1 MTVQVNSLPIP
12 PSRQSP
18 NNFREDSDT
27 FFAAL
32 PPAVL
37 ELNAQN
43 IENNALNTSVAD
55 ERIAAAQQATN
66 ASVSEGNAA
75 VSLAAAQA
83 RSTAANWVSGTTYA
97 VGNVRRSLID
107 GLPYVRTTAGS
118 GTTDPRNDPTNWLL
132 DFLQTDTGLPAIK
145 PTLILDPVNSGVV
158 DPRIVT
164 TRASTATYWDEFG
177 VLRTAPANTLRIDHD
192 PLTGERLGYLI
203 EGAATNLSL
212 HSLNPINWLGNT
224 GATKSGGYLNI
235 NGEMT
240 AVRIVEDTSTGPH
253 QIGEPTNFSVI
264 AGNQYTSTKIVRP
277 GPRTQVQLVLSTAL
291 IWLNS
296 INPSATFNLI
306 DGSVIASNCPHTIE
320 RIDGNTWKISIT
332 GTCVSSGS
340 SSGILQARNGVST
353 VYTGDGVSYFEVCA
367 SQFEVGTV
375 STSII
380 PTTSTAVTRA
390 ADVPVISGT
399 AFSDFYNQNEGTF
412 VVEFIAPML
421 SRTIIEV
428 SEDSG
433 NRFNLGV
440 SPTFIVNMFCR
451 VGGVIQY
458 SFSIPGVIVPG
469 EVQRVA
475 FSFKNGE
482 FQACR
487 NGTFSVSTSGV
498 ADQLIPVVS
507 RLSIGHGF
515 ASDKLNTEFPSITY
529 YPRAV
534 SAAQLQALSRL

>member
-43 IENNALNTSVAD
+43 IENNALNTSVAN

-107 GLPYVRTTAGS
+107 GLPYVRTTAGA

-380 PTTSTAVTRA
+380 PTTSAAVTRA
-390 ADVPVISGT
+390 ADAPVISGS

-412 VVEFIAPML
+412 VV
-421 SRTIIEV
+421 
-428 SEDSG
+428 D
-433 NRFNLGV
+433 
-440 SPTFIVNMFCR
+440 
-451 VGGVIQY
+451 IQ
-458 SFSIPGVIVPG
+458 F
-469 EVQRVA
+469 
-475 FSFKNGE
+475 
-482 FQACR
+482 
-487 NGTFSVSTSGV
+487 NGTSGFPTVFDCQGDFFLWVWATNRRIVFNGRGINSGSLSNDNAVPLGLKTRIAISYTNNSMICCNSNSPLIFTRSEARTSD
-498 ADQLIPVVS
+498 ANLLRI
-507 RLSIGHGF
+507 GF
-515 ASDKLNTEFPSITY
+515 AGNAITTANSTFPSITY